1 MSSRLLLIL
10 VAFFTAALP
19 AAGQPATSL
28 ASSAGK
34 KPSAAP
40 DRSLIEGKVVFVQ
53 DGDTLNVKTR
63 QDTIYQI
70 RIQGIDAPED
80 GQKFGKEAR
89 KKLSDLVAGDDVTV
103 VLHKRDAFG
112 RSVGTVY
119 RKGRDIGLVM
129 IESGLAWHFK
139 TYAAEQTAED
149 RKKYADAEAKAREDA
164 IGLWSDKDAVPPWIH
179 SGKVTNNDVTKQPVK
194 AAVSTTPESAPAT
207 APTGSTTGGR
217 KYIVGPR
224 GGCYYIAEDGR
235 KVYVKDKSL
244 CGREPPAPAK
254 P

>member
-1 MSSRLLLIL
+1 MSSRLLFILIA
-10 VAFFTAALP
+10 VFVAALP

-28 ASSAGK
+28 LTSAGK
-34 KPSAAP
+34 RSSAAP

-63 QDTIYQI
+63 PDTIYQI

-103 VLHKRDAFG
+103 VLHKKDAFG

-119 RKGRDIGLVM
+119 RKGRDIGLEM
-129 IESGLAWHFK
+129 IQAGLAWHFK
-139 TYAAEQTAED
+139 TYAAEQTADD
-149 RKKYADAEAKAREDA
+149 RKRYADAEAKARQDA
-164 IGLWSDKDAVPPWIH
+164 VGLWSEKDPVPPWIH
-179 SGKVTNNDVTKQPVK
+179 SGTVTNNDVNKPSAK
-194 AAVSTTPESAPAT
+194 AAVSTVPTSAPTT
-207 APTGSTTGGR
+207 APSTTSTGR
-217 KYIVGPR
+217 KYLLGPR
-224 GGCYYIAEDGR
+224 GGCYYIADDGR

-244 CGREPPAPAK
+244 CGQEPQVPAK